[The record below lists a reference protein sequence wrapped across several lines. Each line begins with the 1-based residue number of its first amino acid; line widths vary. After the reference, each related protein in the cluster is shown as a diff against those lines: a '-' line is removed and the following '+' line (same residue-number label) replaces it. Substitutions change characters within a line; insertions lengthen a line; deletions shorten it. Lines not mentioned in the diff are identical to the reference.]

1 MISARILP
9 VAMFVCHEF
18 TEAGRAK
25 IEMWKW
31 VKVTRQCGKPLAV
44 GYNCAGYVVQPPAN

>member
-1 MISARILP
+1 VRQAS
-9 VAMFVCHEF
+9 VAEICHEF
-18 TEAGRAK
+18 SEADRAK